1 MPRVHA
7 RGGRI
12 RGAPST
18 VDRPRP
24 GGLRAVLLDF
34 GGVIAEEGVRL
45 GLEAIAR
52 RHDVDPDVLRRE
64 ADDAIYETGYIT
76 GRGTEAD
83 FWERLRQRT
92 GIAGTD
98 DELTG
103 EILRRFI
110 LRPRMIAAV
119 RGLRRHG
126 VAVAIL
132 SDQTDWLER
141 LDARDGFFLE
151 FDRVFN
157 SYRLGKGKR
166 DATVFD
172 DAVRALGADPAE
184 TLFVDDNPGHVGRA
198 RSRGL
203 AALLFRTEDAFLPE
217 LASWTAS

>member
-1 MPRVHA
+1 MA
-7 RGGRI
+7 
-12 RGAPST
+12 
-18 VDRPRP
+18 RP
-24 GGLRAVLLDF
+24 GTAPHPGGIRAVLLDF
-34 GGVIAEEGVRL
+34 GGVIAEEGFRL

-52 RHDVDPDVLRRE
+52 RNDVDPAVLRRE
-64 ADDAIYETGYIT
+64 ADDGIYETGYIA

-98 DELTG
+98 EALTA
-103 EILRRFI
+103 EILRRFV
-110 LRPRMIAAV
+110 LRPRMIDAV
-119 RGLRRHG
+119 RELRRRG

-172 DAVRALGADPAE
+172 DAVRALGVAAAA
-184 TLFVDDNPGHVGRA
+184 TLFVDDNAGHVGRA

-203 AALLFRTEDAFLPE
+203 AALLFRTEEAFLPE
-217 LASWTAS
+217 LAAWTAS